1 MRSKEM
7 YVALIKLLANI
18 IRANFFVF
26 FLIQGIPYKKKAT
39 QRPHFKKIFNNES
52 I

>member
-18 IRANFFVF
+18 IWANIFV

-39 QRPHFKKIFNNES
+39 LRPRFKKIYNNES
-52 I
+52 IW